1 MTASDTYV
9 RGIYRSAHI
18 CAHVCSSVAQ
28 IWKLGDLD
36 AHRKQ
41 GELVVDVTEHYAAPE
56 VAAAMMNKTDVA
68 ADPKMDIFS
77 LGLVAYEALTGAALL
92 PASTF
97 DKDAALSTLGGS
109 GLDKLLQKNVASLP
123 EQQQCLL
130 QEMLKVSPG
139 ERKNAH
145 MLLKNGALT
154 GQVTTHL

>member
-1 MTASDTYV
+1 M
-9 RGIYRSAHI
+9 
-18 CAHVCSSVAQ
+18 CSSVAQ

-41 GELVVDVTEHYAAPE
+41 GELVVDMTEHYAAPE
-56 VAAAMMNKTDVA
+56 VAAAMMNGTDVA

-77 LGLVAYEALTGAALL
+77 LGLVAYEVLAGAALL
-92 PASTF
+92 PASIF
-97 DKDAALSTLGGS
+97 DKNAALSTLGGS
-109 GLDKLLQKNVASLP
+109 GLDKLLQKNLASLP